1 MRHLIIIFLAALA
14 AIGAKAQPKYCLS
27 YADFQ
32 ADRWL
37 PLDTLIIEE
46 ASSHAQ
52 VNWGVGQFKLRS
64 RDKAVN
70 KLLRKAVFA
79 VADGDTLLVN
89 CKKLQ
94 IDNQVLGKGYTQAFR
109 FNGNQLCFAAFQS
122 RDDMN
127 GAMLFGGFF
136 GGAIGGAITAAIA
149 NEHNLKNMACY
160 VTKIEF
166 RSGQVKA
173 VLIDD
178 ALMHSLLAGDE
189 QLLATYLK
197 PKEKV
202 RNRATYVLPILEQA
216 GLITHQTPVQP
227 AP

>member
-52 VNWGVGQFKLRS
+52 VNWGVGQFK
-64 RDKAVN
+64 
-70 KLLRKAVFA
+70 
-79 VADGDTLLVN
+79 
-89 CKKLQ
+89 
-94 IDNQVLGKGYTQAFR
+94 
-109 FNGNQLCFAAFQS
+109 
-122 RDDMN
+122 
-127 GAMLFGGFF
+127 
-136 GGAIGGAITAAIA
+136 
-149 NEHNLKNMACY
+149 
-160 VTKIEF
+160 
-166 RSGQVKA
+166 
-173 VLIDD
+173 
-178 ALMHSLLAGDE
+178 
-189 QLLATYLK
+189 
-197 PKEKV
+197 V